1 MTALGPAPRSAG
13 LGPPLVVTAI
23 GVLLLAGVLDG
34 LWACPFKR
42 VTGIPCPGCGMTR
55 AVRLVLQGDVA
66 GATALHPLVWLALA
80 LGVGFVAL
88 EARAYVRE
96 RRWGL
101 ALRPLW
107 TRVVAFA
114 ALGLLVLVWIL
125 RFAGFFGG
133 PVD

>member
-1 MTALGPAPRSAG
+1 MTSPGPAPRTAG
-13 LGPPLVVTAI
+13 LGPPLVVAAI

-55 AVRLVLQGDVA
+55 AVRLVLHGDLA
-66 GATALHPLVWLALA
+66 GATAMHPLVWLAIP
-80 LGVGFVAL
+80 LGVGFVLL
-88 EARAYVRE
+88 ETRGYLRE

-107 TRVVAFA
+107 ARVVAFA
-114 ALGLLVLVWIL
+114 ALGLLVLVWL
-125 RFAGFFGG
+125 ARFAGLFGG
-133 PVD
+133 PVR